1 MRNPLRKR
9 LLREITGDIGK
20 YLVIFIMLVLFI
32 GFVSGFIVADSSML
46 KAYNDGFTKYNIEDG
61 HFLTVTEMNRAQKKA
76 VEALGI
82 TVYDQYYVEKQME
95 NNTKLRIYAD
105 RKEVNTLCVM
115 DGVMP
120 SAEDEIALDR
130 MYAENND
137 LKVGDTVSDGGI
149 TWKITALV
157 ALPDYSCLF
166 EDNSDT
172 MFDSVKFGV
181 AVVSDKGF
189 ERFDTNSLNYD
200 YAWKY
205 HEKPAGEIQEKE
217 MSEDLLKGLA
227 DEVTLSEYLPL
238 YQNQA
243 IQFTGDDMGGDMAMI
258 VVMLYMVIVILA
270 FVFGITTL
278 DTIEKE
284 ASVIGTLR
292 ASGYTRGELV
302 RHYMLPPVLVTVI
315 GAVIGNILGYTVFK
329 DVCANM
335 YYGSY
340 SLPTYITVWSANAF
354 WETTVVPMVI
364 MLVVN
369 YIILSRKL
377 KMEPLRFLRHD
388 LLRKQG
394 KRSVRLNKHI
404 PFFSRFRLRI
414 VFQNVGN
421 YILILIGILFAN
433 VLLMFGLMLPT
444 VLSHYQDTIQDSMLS
459 NYQYVLTMPTATV
472 DEDRKLETM
481 IALLAFQNAVDTEN
495 EDAEKFSAYT
505 LDAQGKGSS
514 IIDEIMFYGIEPDS
528 RYVHLN
534 LAADDVYVSKAY
546 ADKYNIKVG
555 DTIQLKEHFEDKDYQ
570 FRVTGVY
577 DYEGALCVF
586 MTRDHLNDVFDL
598 GDGMFGGYFSDT
610 EITDIDSEYIGSV
623 IDLESL
629 TKVSRQLEKSM
640 GSNMQMMYGFAI
652 LLFIVLIYLLSKV
665 IIEKN
670 AQSISMTKILGY
682 SGGEICRLYIVSTS
696 IVVVLCILI
705 SIPLED
711 KLMQVIW
718 STYVSKAMSG
728 WLPYYLDPSVPIKM
742 FVMGV
747 LSYLVVAVLEMYK
760 IKKVP
765 MSMALKNV
773 E

>member
-292 ASGYTRGELV
+292 ASAIPE
-302 RHYMLPPVLVTVI
+302 
-315 GAVIGNILGYTVFK
+315 A
-329 DVCANM
+329 
-335 YYGSY
+335 S
-340 SLPTYITVWSANAF
+340 WS
-354 WETTVVPMVI
+354 
-364 MLVVN
+364 
-369 YIILSRKL
+369 
-377 KMEPLRFLRHD
+377 
-388 LLRKQG
+388 
-394 KRSVRLNKHI
+394 
-404 PFFSRFRLRI
+404 
-414 VFQNVGN
+414 
-421 YILILIGILFAN
+421 
-433 VLLMFGLMLPT
+433 
-444 VLSHYQDTIQDSMLS
+444 DTI
-459 NYQYVLTMPTATV
+459 
-472 DEDRKLETM
+472 
-481 IALLAFQNAVDTEN
+481 
-495 EDAEKFSAYT
+495 
-505 LDAQGKGSS
+505 
-514 IIDEIMFYGIEPDS
+514 
-528 RYVHLN
+528 
-534 LAADDVYVSKAY
+534 
-546 ADKYNIKVG
+546 
-555 DTIQLKEHFEDKDYQ
+555 
-570 FRVTGVY
+570 
-577 DYEGALCVF
+577 C
-586 MTRDHLNDVFDL
+586 
-598 GDGMFGGYFSDT
+598 
-610 EITDIDSEYIGSV
+610 
-623 IDLESL
+623 
-629 TKVSRQLEKSM
+629 
-640 GSNMQMMYGFAI
+640 
-652 LLFIVLIYLLSKV
+652 
-665 IIEKN
+665 
-670 AQSISMTKILGY
+670 
-682 SGGEICRLYIVSTS
+682 CRRF
-696 IVVVLCILI
+696 
-705 SIPLED
+705 
-711 KLMQVIW
+711 W
-718 STYVSKAMSG
+718 
-728 WLPYYLDPSVPIKM
+728 
-742 FVMGV
+742 
-747 LSYLVVAVLEMYK
+747 
-760 IKKVP
+760 
-765 MSMALKNV
+765 
-773 E
+773 

>member
-9 LLREITGDIGK
+9 LLREITGELSK
-20 YLVIFIMLVLFI
+20 YLVILILLIATI
-32 GFVSGFIVADSSML
+32 GFVSGFLVADGSML
-46 KAYNDGFTKYNIEDG
+46 TAYNESFEKYNIEDG

-120 SAEDEIALDR
+120 SAGDEIALDR

-157 ALPDYSCLF
+157 ALPDY
-166 EDNSDT
+166 SDT

-205 HEKPAGEIQEKE
+205 HEKPADEIQEKE
-217 MSEDLLKGLA
+217 MSENLLKGLA

-388 LLRKQG
+388 LSRKQG

-682 SGGEICRLYIVSTS
+682 SGGEISRLYIVSTS

-705 SIPLED
+705 SIPVED

>member
-292 ASGYTRGELV
+292 ASGYT
-302 RHYMLPPVLVTVI
+302 
-315 GAVIGNILGYTVFK
+315 
-329 DVCANM
+329 
-335 YYGSY
+335 
-340 SLPTYITVWSANAF
+340 
-354 WETTVVPMVI
+354 
-364 MLVVN
+364 
-369 YIILSRKL
+369 
-377 KMEPLRFLRHD
+377 
-388 LLRKQG
+388 
-394 KRSVRLNKHI
+394 
-404 PFFSRFRLRI
+404 
-414 VFQNVGN
+414 
-421 YILILIGILFAN
+421 
-433 VLLMFGLMLPT
+433 
-444 VLSHYQDTIQDSMLS
+444 
-459 NYQYVLTMPTATV
+459 
-472 DEDRKLETM
+472 
-481 IALLAFQNAVDTEN
+481 
-495 EDAEKFSAYT
+495 
-505 LDAQGKGSS
+505 
-514 IIDEIMFYGIEPDS
+514 
-528 RYVHLN
+528 
-534 LAADDVYVSKAY
+534 
-546 ADKYNIKVG
+546 
-555 DTIQLKEHFEDKDYQ
+555 
-570 FRVTGVY
+570 
-577 DYEGALCVF
+577 
-586 MTRDHLNDVFDL
+586 
-598 GDGMFGGYFSDT
+598 
-610 EITDIDSEYIGSV
+610 
-623 IDLESL
+623 
-629 TKVSRQLEKSM
+629 
-640 GSNMQMMYGFAI
+640 
-652 LLFIVLIYLLSKV
+652 
-665 IIEKN
+665 
-670 AQSISMTKILGY
+670 
-682 SGGEICRLYIVSTS
+682 
-696 IVVVLCILI
+696 
-705 SIPLED
+705 
-711 KLMQVIW
+711 
-718 STYVSKAMSG
+718 
-728 WLPYYLDPSVPIKM
+728 
-742 FVMGV
+742 
-747 LSYLVVAVLEMYK
+747 
-760 IKKVP
+760 
-765 MSMALKNV
+765 
-773 E
+773 